1 MISECQLDSVQ
12 ILKLIYNT
20 KLMLLKLIK
29 NDKNKKEYFSKLYED
44 SVKNINLRNYSES
57 ITGMHIDDII

>member
-20 KLMLLKLIK
+20 KLIILKLIK
-29 NDKNKKEYFSKLYED
+29 DDKNKKGYFSKLYEEC
-44 SVKNINLRNYSES
+44 VKNINLRNYSEF
-57 ITGMHIDDII
+57 ITGMHFDDII

>member
-1 MISECQLDSVQ
+1 MISECQLDSIR

-20 KLMLLKLIK
+20 KLMLLKLLK
-29 NDKNKKEYFSKLYED
+29 NDKNKKDYFSKLYEN
-44 SVKNINLRNYSES
+44 SIKNINLSNYSES